1 MDYMGIKHI
10 AIHSPTTSLQQ
21 GQPYKFFITA
31 SYKTKPDIKLQEG
44 EKSCEPAIRVNLQAF
59 KELIS

>member
-21 GQPYKFFITA
+21 GQPFKFFITA

-44 EKSCEPAIRVNLQAF
+44 EKAVNRPSESIYRRS
-59 KELIS
+59 KN